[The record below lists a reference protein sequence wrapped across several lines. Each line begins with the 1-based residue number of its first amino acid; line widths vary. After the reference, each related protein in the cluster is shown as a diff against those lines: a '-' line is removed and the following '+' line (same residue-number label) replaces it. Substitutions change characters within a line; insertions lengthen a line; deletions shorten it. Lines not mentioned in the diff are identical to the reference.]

1 MFARRYQL
9 LFASSALLLS
19 SGCAMCC
26 GLYDNDYLAT
36 SELLERTNP
45 SSGRVGSVFSDP
57 NAGMSGH
64 ELIHSEGIE
73 VAPEA
78 LPDSKEN
85 SAAPQPTPATP
96 QPAQSAGPP
105 NRELIQR
112 PGQTPAKPVS
122 VKEDTQSRRTGPQ
135 PRLNAGAPRRLATT
149 PTAPLPTGRRFERQ
163 SVRQVTARQ

>member
-1 MFARRYQL
+1 MFARCYQL

-57 NAGMSGH
+57 NAGMSGQ
-64 ELIHSEGIE
+64 ELMYSEGIE
-73 VAPEA
+73 IAPET

-85 SAAPQPTPATP
+85 SANPQPTPAAP
-96 QPAQSAGPP
+96 QPAPATGPP
-105 NRELIQR
+105 ARELIQR
-112 PGQTPAKPVS
+112 PVPTPAKPVS
-122 VKEDTQSRRTGPQ
+122 VKEDTQSRRTSPQ
-135 PRLNAGAPRRLATT
+135 PRLHVDAPRRLATT

-163 SVRQVTARQ
+163 SIRQVTARQ